1 MISIPLFKNG
11 IKNGWKLLLILG
23 AVVSMYFS
31 IIVTMFDPTLGAAL
45 DEFIKAMPQLMS
57 MFGMHTMA
65 ANLVDFIA
73 SYLYGMIMLVFPML
87 FSILTA
93 NRLVARQIDQGT
105 MAYLL
110 AAPVSRKKVVF
121 TQALVLILGVF
132 ALLCLA
138 TGVGVLT
145 SHLSFPGKLNLQ
157 DFLLLNVGALAL
169 HLFIAGF
176 CFLSSCFFND
186 TKYSTGVA
194 TAVPVF
200 SYVLQMIANAG
211 DKFKNVRYATF
222 FTLFDPTGIINRTSS
237 ALWGIVVLFIGAAF
251 FFGIAFFVFTKKDI
265 PV

>member
-11 IKNGWKLLLILG
+11 IKNGWKLFVILG
-23 AVVSMYFS
+23 AVITMYFS

-57 MFGMHTMA
+57 MFGMHAMA
-65 ANLVDFIA
+65 NTLVDFIA
-73 SYLYGMIMLVFPML
+73 SYLYGMIMLIFPML

-110 AAPVSRKKVVF
+110 AAPVSRKKVVA
-121 TQALVLILGVF
+121 TQASVLLLGVV
-132 ALLCLA
+132 LLVTLA
-138 TGVGVLT
+138 TGVGVFTAQLT
-145 SHLSFPGKLNLQ
+145 FPDKL
-157 DFLLLNVGALAL
+157 DMATFLRLNGGLLAL
-169 HLFIAGF
+169 QLFIAGF
-176 CFLSSCFFND
+176 CFLCSCFFND

-200 SYVLQMIANAG
+200 SYVLQMVANAG
-211 DKFKNVRYATF
+211 DKFKNVRYTTF
-222 FTLFDPTGIINRTSS
+222 FTLFDPTGIINETPS
-237 ALWGIVVLFIGAAF
+237 ALWGAVVLLAGALLFFSLAF
-251 FFGIAFFVFTKKDI
+251 VIFTKKDI